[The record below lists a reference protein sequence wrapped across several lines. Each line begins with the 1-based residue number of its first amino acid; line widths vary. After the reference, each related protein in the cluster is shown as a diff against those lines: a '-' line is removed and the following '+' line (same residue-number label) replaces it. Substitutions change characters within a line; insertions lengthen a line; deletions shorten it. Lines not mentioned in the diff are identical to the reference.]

1 MAICSECYRMVGENE
16 FTIIDGKFVC
26 KHCYVHCANCDEAVL
41 LSECEITVDGYVCSS
56 CADNYDTCAHCGKKH
71 HVDNM
76 TWVDDQYVCEDCLSN
91 FYVNCDDCGELI
103 HRDNAYYVYRHG
115 NEQQVCYECRYDHYN
130 ECHQCGD
137 VVHEDD
143 SEWDE
148 ESEYCYCYSCWE
160 DIKNKVIFGY
170 HGFDDF
176 SLKSVASDTTSYGY
190 GFELEVAGYESHASD
205 FLSFFDDN
213 NEELVLMHDG
223 SVNGFEIV
231 TQPMTEGYFY
241 EVFKPKFEKGLKFL
255 REAGFKGHN
264 AGGLHIHVSK
274 EMISTGMLAQLG
286 EILYSENTDDYN
298 TWLRLTQRKNSAMS
312 SWCSMLNR
320 DNTFE
325 EILDE
330 GYSFICDDRYTA
342 LNYDRRTSTYEF
354 RIFNSNIRFERFMK
368 NFECVK
374 ALLDYTKEHEDDT
387 EPTCDTQG
395 FLEYVEKKSLFY
407 PNLYAFME
415 EMNIKSKYGTVAT
428 EQELEVA

>member
-1 MAICSECYRMVGENE
+1 MAICNECYRMVGEGE

-26 KHCYVHCANCDEAVL
+26 NHCYVQCADCGRETL
-41 LSECEITVDGYVCSS
+41 LSDCNLTVDGYVCDD
-56 CADNYDTCAHCGKKH
+56 CLDDYATCPHCGKKY

-76 TWVDDQYVCEDCLSN
+76 TWVDEDYVCDDCLNN
-91 FYVNCDDCGELI
+91 FYTRCDDCGVLMRNE
-103 HRDNAYYVYRHG
+103 DAYRVYRDG
-115 NEQQVCYECRYDHYN
+115 NEQDVCYGCRYDHYR

-137 VVHEDD
+137 IIHEDNV
-143 SEWDE
+143 EWDE
-148 ESEYCYCYSCWE
+148 DGDYCYCDSCWE

-176 SLKSVASDTTSYGY
+176 SLKSVASDTTPFGY
-190 GFELEVAGYESHASD
+190 GFELEVAGYKSYASD
-205 FLSFFDDN
+205 FLKFFDDN

-223 SVNGFEIV
+223 SVDGFEIV

-255 REAGFKGHN
+255 RESGFKGHN

-274 EMISTGMLAQLG
+274 EMISTGMLAQLS
-286 EILYSENTDDYN
+286 EILYSENIDDYD
-298 TWLRLTQRKNSAMS
+298 TWLRLTQRRDTAMQR
-312 SWCSMLNR
+312 WCSMFNR
-320 DNTFE
+320 DNAFE
-325 EILDE
+325 EILDDE
-330 GYSFICDDRYTA
+330 FYCISSDRYTA
-342 LNYDRRTSTYEF
+342 LNYDERTNTYEF

-395 FLEYVEKKSLFY
+395 FLEYVEKNNVFY

-415 EMNIKSKYGTVAT
+415 EMNIKSKYGTKAT